1 MTENEKKLLKAL
13 KDILEWYAMA
23 EAPVSLALQR
33 MHNAEVVVKEIEAE
47 HGPG

>member
-13 KDILEWYAMA
+13 KDIVEWYGMA

-33 MHNAEVVVKEIEAE
+33 IHNAKVVIKEVEDEQ
-47 HGPG
+47 G